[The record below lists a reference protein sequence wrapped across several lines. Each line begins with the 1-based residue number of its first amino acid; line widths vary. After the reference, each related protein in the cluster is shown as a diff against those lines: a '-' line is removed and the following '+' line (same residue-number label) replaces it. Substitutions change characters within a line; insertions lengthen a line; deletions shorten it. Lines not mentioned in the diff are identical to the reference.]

1 MKDIFGYT
9 LEELEVFLV
18 EMGFK
23 KYNASQ
29 VFDWIYKKNIF
40 DFSLMSNI
48 SKSLKCFLMIIFV
61 LIY

>member
-40 DFSLMSNI
+40 ESE
-48 SKSLKCFLMIIFV
+48 
-61 LIY
+61 